1 MEVYKNLSGSSGAV
15 AYEIG
20 DNSITVQFQGG
31 TAYLYTNQSAGADNI
46 AEMQRLA
53 VAGRGLCSFISR
65 VVRKGYAQKLR

>member
-1 MEVYKNLSGSSGAV
+1 MEQYGNLGGDSGIA

-20 DNSITVQFQGG
+20 PGSITIWFKDGA
-31 TAYLYTNQSAGADNI
+31 AYLYTNQSAGAANI

-53 VAGRGLCSFISR
+53 RAGQGLNSYISR